1 VSRVGQRHLIQCQCV
16 LPQYRKANQVI
27 FHKFLVFSTLTNDV
41 VDPKFVQCNNC
52 GVVHKI
58 YDLCKSEIV
67 QGRDE
72 LRSVTK
78 LEEISLSLPQD
89 LRDVLKSY
97 ECDITVWEHLRFI
110 LEERRWGDRVVL
122 TRENINGEVV
132 GKVMTVS
139 AGNRFSLEDY
149 ISRESPE

>member
-1 VSRVGQRHLIQCQCV
+1 M
-16 LPQYRKANQVI
+16 
-27 FHKFLVFSTLTNDV
+27 FSTITNDV

-52 GVVHKI
+52 GIVHKV

-72 LRSVTK
+72 LRSVTR
-78 LEEISLSLPQD
+78 LEEVSLSLPQD
-89 LRDVLKSY
+89 LREVLKSY

-110 LEERRWGDRVVL
+110 LDEQRWGDRVVL
-122 TRENINGEVV
+122 TRESINGEIT

-139 AGNRFSLEDY
+139 ARDRFSLEDY
-149 ISRESPE
+149 ISRENLE

>member
-1 VSRVGQRHLIQCQCV
+1 
-16 LPQYRKANQVI
+16 
-27 FHKFLVFSTLTNDV
+27 
-41 VDPKFVQCNNC
+41 
-52 GVVHKI
+52 VVHKI

-139 AGNRFSLEDY
+139 AGDRFSLEDY
-149 ISRESPE
+149 ISRENPE

>member
-1 VSRVGQRHLIQCQCV
+1 MPRSGQRHLVQCQCV
-16 LPQYRKANQVI
+16 LPQYRKSSQVV

-52 GVVHKI
+52 GIVHKV

-72 LRSVTK
+72 LRSVTR
-78 LEEISLSLPQD
+78 LEEVSLSLPQD
-89 LRDVLKSY
+89 LREVLKSY

-110 LEERRWGDRVVL
+110 LDEQRWGDRVVL
-122 TRENINGEVV
+122 TRESINGEIT

-139 AGNRFSLEDY
+139 ARDRFSLEDY
-149 ISRESPE
+149 ISRENLE

>member
-1 VSRVGQRHLIQCQCV
+1 
-16 LPQYRKANQVI
+16 
-27 FHKFLVFSTLTNDV
+27 LVFSTLTNDV